1 MTGPTAAAPQAQ
13 AHTNGG
19 SQLAETVLTGPEHG
33 RGYFYP
39 ATASGTA
46 LGLLGFASSL
56 ALLSMANAEWFNLAA
71 LLIVAPA
78 SFGFGAVAL
87 ILAGMWEFR
96 GGNAFNATWE
106 VAYGCFWLFL
116 GLQLTV
122 FSPKLLVAAGATG
135 ASHALGAYLLI
146 WAVLTAG
153 FTVGTWFVARPA
165 FIAFALLTVVFVVL
179 GVGDLV
185 SSADTAE
192 TLRKIGGWV
201 GVVDA
206 LVAIYLAFGLMLNP
220 LFGRSVIPLGLYP
233 YKKG

>member
-1 MTGPTAAAPQAQ
+1 MSSPTVSAPQAR
-13 AHTNGG
+13 ANGG
-19 SQLAETVLTGPEHG
+19 SELAETVLTGPEHG

-46 LGLLGFASSL
+46 LGLFGFASSL
-56 ALLSMANAEWFNLAA
+56 ALLSMANAEWFKLSA
-71 LLIVAPA
+71 LIIVAPA
-78 SFGFGAVAL
+78 ALGFGAVAL

-122 FSPKLLVAAGATG
+122 FAPKVVLAAGATS
-135 ASHALGAYLLI
+135 ASNAFGAYLLI

-165 FIAFALLTVVFVVL
+165 FIAFALLTVVFLLL
-179 GVGDLV
+179 GIGNIVTSV
-185 SSADTAE
+185 STADD
-192 TLRKIGGWV
+192 LRKIAGWI
-201 GVVDA
+201 GIVDA
-206 LVAIYLAFGLMLNP
+206 LVAFYLALGLMLNS
-220 LFGRSVIPLGLYP
+220 LIGRAVLPLGLYP
-233 YKKG
+233 YKKS